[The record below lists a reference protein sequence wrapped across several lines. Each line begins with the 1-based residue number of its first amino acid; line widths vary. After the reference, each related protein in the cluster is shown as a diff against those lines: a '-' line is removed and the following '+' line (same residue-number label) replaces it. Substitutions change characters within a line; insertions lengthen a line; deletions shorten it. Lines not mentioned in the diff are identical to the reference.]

1 MIMCFQQDRKSQN
14 TDSSVDPRLT
24 ILSKTQARKIANT
37 VAMGVPA
44 FALLGIETE

>member
-1 MIMCFQQDRKSQN
+1 MWFVSGVGSIL
-14 TDSSVDPRLT
+14 VDFIIEKK

-44 FALLGIETE
+44 FALLGIDIETE